1 MKIYLITS
9 DMKDENVWF
18 NKIEKILKTGI
29 DYIQYRDKLNSTAV
43 KYATAKKLKKLC
55 DKYKTPL
62 IINNQIDICLAVE
75 ADGVHLGK
83 DDLPIEVSRKI
94 LGPYKIIGA
103 SARTLED
110 IKKHEKSGADY
121 FGSGA
126 LFETNTKKD
135 AEIISIEKLIELTS
149 NTSLP
154 VFAIGGINEDNVYR
168 LKNTGV
174 TGICTSSAL
183 MNSSNSEEFIKKMR
197 KL

>member
-1 MKIYLITS
+1 MN
-9 DMKDENVWF
+9 DENTWF
-18 NKIEKILKTGI
+18 NKIERILKSGI
-29 DYIQYRDKLNSTAV
+29 DFIQYRDKLNSTAV
-43 KYATAKKLKKLC
+43 KYDVAKKLKKLC
-55 DKYKTPL
+55 DNYKTPL
-62 IINNQIDICLAVE
+62 IINNQIDLCLAID

-83 DDLPIEVSRKI
+83 NDMPIEVARKI
-94 LGPYKIIGA
+94 LGPDKIIGA

-110 IKKHEKSGADY
+110 IKKHEKSGIDY

-154 VFAIGGINEDNVYR
+154 VFAIGGINENNAVK
-168 LKNTGV
+168 LKNTGI

-183 MNSSNSEEFIKKMR
+183 MNSPNPEKFIEKIKSM
-197 KL
+197 